1 MRIIR
6 ILTMLLATSWFF
18 SVRSSDGSEFVLN
31 RREGL
36 PDLDLPSGPVQPA
49 RSPADLVYRP

>member
-1 MRIIR
+1 
-6 ILTMLLATSWFF
+6 MLLATSWFF